1 MNPFDILG
9 VSADASETELK
20 RAYARGI
27 KRARPDEHPQE
38 FQALH
43 EAYVAALAMLDW
55 QRPAT
60 DEIDDPLVVG
70 AAQSA
75 TSSASTAQDQA
86 DPPPQAQASDSFD
99 LPAFLDQLHA
109 VLDDP
114 ETDVDAWLRQQTA
127 LYSLSLKRAIT
138 PGLVDDLLQ
147 RPPLPPDILQ
157 SLFSFFGIGIVNRE
171 FHWLAEDVEELRER
185 SLQTHQPWASLQF
198 QGENRPRISENA
210 YDSVWPRI
218 ALWLLFSFMIFSRAC
233 SDR

>member
-9 VSADASETELK
+9 VPADASETELK

-27 KRARPDEHPQE
+27 KQARPEEHPQE

-55 QRPAT
+55 QRPET
-60 DEIDDPLVVG
+60 DEIEDPPVIG

-75 TSSASTAQDQA
+75 TSSASAVQDQA

-109 VLDDP
+109 VLGSP
-114 ETDVDAWLRQQTA
+114 ETDIDAWLRQQPA

-138 PGLVDDLLQ
+138 PGLVEDLSQ
-147 RPPLPPDILQ
+147 RPALPPEALE
-157 SLFSFFGIGIVNRE
+157 SLFAFFGIGTLNRE
-171 FHWLAEDVEELRER
+171 FGWLSEDVEELRER
-185 SLQTHQPWASLQF
+185 SLQAHQPWASLQF
-198 QGENRPRISENA
+198 RGENRPRISENA
-210 YDSVWPRI
+210 YDSLWPRI